1 MNGKRVIGILTILV
15 LLSLMTCPLMAY
27 PLSKP
32 AAHDCS
38 GKSKNNDQKQHFC
51 CDQQAITAKVASA
64 KASDSTIAVL
74 NFSLSPFISHFNDH
88 HDAAFFD
95 KPHSDDLLLKLSILR
110 I

>member
-1 MNGKRVIGILTILV
+1 MNGKRFISILTILF

-32 AAHDCS
+32 ATHDCS

-51 CDQQAITAKVASA
+51 CDQQAITAKAA
-64 KASDSTIAVL
+64 FTKASESPLPIL
-74 NFSLSPFISHFNDH
+74 RFSLNPISNFNGHQDV
-88 HDAAFFD
+88 AFFD
-95 KPHSDDLLLKLSILR
+95 KPPSDDLLLKLSILR